1 MNARKTRRIK
11 DKLDLCPKCG
21 SSDIAERNYS
31 DTVDFRAME
40 LDVEGLADTKCNQCG
55 FFWTSSA
62 QDESNKAVIRAA
74 YATERDQL
82 RVMHGLLSGF
92 EISKIRDSL
101 GLNQREA
108 AVLFGGGYNAFNK
121 YESGEVLQSFA
132 MDRLLRLTKV
142 IGKPAVRFLRNV
154 DAPLSFVVIPSDRT
168 SALASISVRNLLP
181 ANASLYHE
189 TVIEGKTRSAS
200 KMSSVVVPPT
210 TGRFFE
216 GCTYP

>member
-1 MNARKTRRIK
+1 MNARKPRWIE
-11 DKLDLCPKCG
+11 DKLDLCPKCR
-21 SSDIAERNYS
+21 SSDIAERSYS

-40 LDVEGLADTKCNQCG
+40 LDVEGLSDTKCNQCG
-55 FFWTSSA
+55 FSWTSSA
-62 QDESNKAVIRAA
+62 QDESNKAVIKEA
-74 YATERDQL
+74 YATERDHL

-108 AVLFGGGYNAFNK
+108 AALFGGGYNAFNK

-132 MDRLLRLTKV
+132 MDRLLRLTTA

-168 SALASISVRNLLP
+168 SALASFSVRNLISGR
-181 ANASLYHE
+181 ASPCHE
-189 TVIEGKTRSAS
+189 TVIEGTTRSSS